1 MRLAGEALV
10 RAAWAEARAQF
21 EAALAVGETVEALE
35 GLGVAARWQMDGA
48 AALAAHER
56 AYRLA
61 REAR

>member
-1 MRLAGEALV
+1 MAGRAALV
-10 RAAWAEARAQF
+10 RAAWAEARSIF
-21 EAALAVGETVEALE
+21 EAALAAEETVEALK

-61 REAR
+61 REHR